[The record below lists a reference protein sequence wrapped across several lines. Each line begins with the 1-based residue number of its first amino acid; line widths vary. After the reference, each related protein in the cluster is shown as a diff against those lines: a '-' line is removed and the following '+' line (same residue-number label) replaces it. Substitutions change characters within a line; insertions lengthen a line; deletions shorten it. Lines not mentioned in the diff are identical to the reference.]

1 MELIFQDIPI
11 DSCIKALRLVVPV
24 QASMFH
30 DILTEP
36 IEIVPGVVIDP
47 REVLSVEVE
56 PESFGE
62 GGKAV
67 SATATIRFRKA

>member
-11 DSCIKALRLVVPV
+11 DSCLKALRLVVPV

-36 IEIVPGVVIDP
+36 IEIVQGVVIDP
-47 REVLSVEVE
+47 REILSVEVE
-56 PESFGE
+56 PESFSDS
-62 GGKAV
+62 GKAV
-67 SATATIRFRKA
+67 SGTATIRFRSA